1 MPERSRIYL
10 FRGRT
15 FDAGTGDLT
24 WKGRKIRVPEQTI
37 RLLMLLLERAG
48 GMVSRDELRKQ
59 LWPDREFSEYEQGI
73 NNAVSRL
80 RTILQDDS
88 EDPKLLETIPKRGY
102 RFLAEVEIVKPER
115 TQHETGLAIQ
125 SPRAYSTG
133 GDGAAG
139 SGPPAISA
147 HPTPPFLRSR
157 MQWYRTRRWIAGL
170 GIVLIALAAFAVHLH
185 YRQAPPTS
193 DVIELGI
200 VPFDADGDG
209 AAELGQSFRLDL
221 MDAMSEVPL
230 VQVRAAQSLND
241 LKEDDASIL
250 TLSRKVKLTVLLF
263 GHLKLRGDSCQVQ
276 IELVRARDAVHLA
289 SLQYHGTKAELV
301 SIREKVQR
309 DVYEQLRLAG
319 QPVQQMR
326 GSTANAHAYEMY
338 LRARYHLSQRTDES
352 TKKALN
358 EFATATTDDP
368 NFARAYAGMATT
380 HLIRADYSFSPA
392 KESYEKA
399 EQYAN
404 IALRNGVSLAEAHG
418 ALGYVLFRYDWN
430 TAMAE
435 SALRQAIELE
445 PGKAIYHVWY
455 AVLLSDVGRFDES
468 FQQIDLA
475 HASDPLWAPIYGAET
490 LLACNARDHARELAA
505 AKKLVELKPDWPA
518 AHDDM
523 AWAFWHSKQYVDA
536 IGEWRRMGF
545 LEGDASRESLE
556 DKGLDAFRSGGMR
569 AYAQIRLAAA
579 QRGLDNGQHSNDFV
593 PAEWYAYSG
602 EREKAIA
609 ELGNM
614 VSRHDPD
621 ALLIAVNP
629 AYENLRSDPRFQS
642 LSQQVV
648 PTHRQ

>member
-1 MPERSRIYL
+1 
-10 FRGRT
+10 
-15 FDAGTGDLT
+15 
-24 WKGRKIRVPEQTI
+24 
-37 RLLMLLLERAG
+37 
-48 GMVSRDELRKQ
+48 
-59 LWPDREFSEYEQGI
+59 
-73 NNAVSRL
+73 
-80 RTILQDDS
+80 
-88 EDPKLLETIPKRGY
+88 
-102 RFLAEVEIVKPER
+102 
-115 TQHETGLAIQ
+115 
-125 SPRAYSTG
+125 
-133 GDGAAG
+133 
-139 SGPPAISA
+139 
-147 HPTPPFLRSR
+147 
-157 MQWYRTRRWIAGL
+157 MQWPGRRRWIAGL
-170 GIVLIALAAFAVHLH
+170 GIVLIVLVAFAVRLH
-185 YRQAPPTS
+185 YRQAPPNS

-200 VPFDADGDG
+200 VPFDTDGDG
-209 AAELGQSFRLDL
+209 AAELGESFRLDL

-241 LKEDDASIL
+241 LKEDDASVL
-250 TLSRKVKLTVLLF
+250 ALSRKVNLTVLLF
-263 GHLKLRGDSCQVQ
+263 GHLKLRGENCQIE
-276 IELVRARDAVHLA
+276 IELVRTSDAVHLA
-289 SLQYHGTKAELV
+289 SLQYRGTKAELV

-352 TKKALN
+352 TKMALN
-358 EFATATTDDP
+358 EFAMAIADDP

-392 KESYEKA
+392 KESYEKG
-399 EQYAN
+399 EEYAST
-404 IALRNGVSLAEAHG
+404 ALRNGVPLAEAHG
-418 ALGYVLFRYDWN
+418 ALGYVSFRHDWN
-430 TAMAE
+430 TALAE
-435 SALRQAIELE
+435 SELRQAIELE
-445 PGKAIYHVWY
+445 PGRAIYHVWY

-518 AHDDM
+518 SHDDM

-536 IGEWRRMGF
+536 ISEWRRMAV
-545 LEGDASRESLE
+545 LEGDISREGLE
-556 DKGLDAFRSGGMR
+556 DKGLEAFRSGGMR

-579 QRGLDNGQHSNDFV
+579 KSGLDNGQHSNDFV

-609 ELGNM
+609 ELENM

-629 AYENLRSDPRFQS
+629 AYENLRTAPRFQS
-642 LSQQVV
+642 LSQRVV

>member
-1 MPERSRIYL
+1 
-10 FRGRT
+10 
-15 FDAGTGDLT
+15 LT

-37 RLLMLLLERAG
+37 RLLVLLLERPG

-102 RFLAEVEIVKPER
+102 RFLAEVEIVEPER
-115 TQHETGLAIQ
+115 TKNETDLAIQ
-125 SPRAYSTG
+125 PPGTFSAG
-133 GDGAAG
+133 GEGAAG
-139 SGPPAISA
+139 SGPPAIPS
-147 HPTPPFLRSR
+147 HPAPSFFRSR
-157 MQWYRTRRWIAGL
+157 MQWFWRKRWIAGL
-170 GIVLIALAAFAVHLH
+170 GIVFIMLVVFALRLH
-185 YRQAPPTS
+185 YRQAPPNS
-193 DVIELGI
+193 DAIELGI
-200 VPFDADGDG
+200 VPFDTDGDG

-250 TLSRKVKLTVLLF
+250 ALSRRVKLTVLLF
-263 GHLKLRGDSCQVQ
+263 GHLKLRGDNCQVQ

-289 SLQYHGTKAELV
+289 SLQYSGTKAELA
-301 SIREKVQR
+301 SIREAVQR
-309 DVYEQLRLAG
+309 DVYEQLRLSG
-319 QPVQQMR
+319 RPVQQMR
-326 GSTANAHAYEMY
+326 GSTANVHAYEMY

-358 EFATATTDDP
+358 EFATATADDP
-368 NFARAYAGMATT
+368 SFARAYAGMATT

-392 KESYEKA
+392 KESYGKA
-399 EQYAN
+399 EEYAN
-404 IALRNGVSLAEAHG
+404 TALRNGVSLAEAHG
-418 ALGYVLFRYDWN
+418 ALGYVSFRYDWN
-430 TAMAE
+430 TALAE
-435 SALRQAIELE
+435 SELREAIELE

-505 AKKLVELKPDWPA
+505 AKKLEELKPDWPA
-518 AHDDM
+518 SHDDM

-536 IGEWRRMGF
+536 IGEWRRMAV
-545 LEGDASRESLE
+545 LEGDVSREGLE
-556 DKGLDAFRSGGMR
+556 DKGLEAFRRGGMR

-579 QRGLDNGQHSNDFV
+579 QSGLDNGQHSNDFV

-609 ELGNM
+609 ELENM

-629 AYENLRSDPRFQS
+629 AYENLRTAPRFQS
-642 LSQQVV
+642 LSQRVV